1 MSGAAE
7 RLSPEKVPWLTAG
20 SLSRLLSVLDK
31 DGEEARVVGGAVRN
45 TLLGLAVG
53 EIDLAT
59 TAVPDE
65 VVRRARK
72 AGFNPVP
79 TGIEH
84 GTVTVVV
91 DGKPFEV
98 TTLRRDVETFGRH
111 AKVSFGRDWKADAER
126 RDFTINAL
134 FLKRD
139 GELIDFVGG
148 LADIAARRVRF
159 IGDPATRIA
168 EDCLRV
174 LRFFRFFAGY
184 ADGAPDQAG
193 LSACIRARDDLER
206 LSRERVRVEILKL
219 MEAGRAPETAAIMT
233 DSGILDRVLGVPDL
247 GALARLAG
255 IERTS
260 KLPPDPVRRLG
271 ALMVRTGDDAAR
283 LRERLRLSN
292 DEDRRLRSI
301 GEAWRIGPGFGER
314 EARVLLYRVGADD
327 YRDRV
332 LIALARSGIGGGAT
346 PAGDLVALPER
357 WTPPKFPLAA
367 KDFIARG
374 LEKGPALG
382 KAMEAAEEAWI
393 AAGFPSAPDRIAS
406 ILQNAITVA
415 RAG

>member
-1 MSGAAE
+1 MSGAHE
-7 RLSPEKVPWLTAG
+7 RLSPQQVPWLTAG
-20 SLSRLLSVLDK
+20 PLTRLLSVLDK
-31 DGEEARVVGGAVRN
+31 DGEETRVVGGAVRN
-45 TLLGLAVG
+45 TLLGLPVG

-65 VVRRARK
+65 VVRRARE

-98 TTLRRDVETFGRH
+98 TTLRQDVETFGRH
-111 AKVSFGRDWKADAER
+111 AKVSFGHDWKADAER

-148 LADIAARRVRF
+148 LADIKAKRVRF

-168 EDCLRV
+168 EDYLRA

-184 ADGAPDQAG
+184 AEGAPDPAG
-193 LSACIRARDDLER
+193 LSACIRARDDLVR

-219 MEAGRAPETAAIMT
+219 MEATRSPETAAIMT

-255 IERTS
+255 IERTL

-271 ALMVRTGDDAAR
+271 ALMVRTVEDATR

-301 GEAWRIGPGFGER
+301 GEAWRIGPGFGEA

-332 LIALARSGIGGGAT
+332 LIALVRSGAGSGET
-346 PAGDLVALPER
+346 TAGDLVALPER
-357 WTPPKFPLAA
+357 WTAPKFPLAA
-367 KDFIARG
+367 KEFIARG

-382 KAMEAAEEAWI
+382 KALEVAEEAWI
-393 AAGFPSAPDRIAS
+393 AADFPSAPDRLTT
-406 ILQNAITVA
+406 ILETAITVA